1 MNISN
6 ILKKLKDVV
15 GVKSDKELASLLN
28 VSYPTIA
35 AWKKRN
41 TLDFQKVIKFA
52 VEHSID
58 LNYLFA
64 DAFIFNENSKDNKIQ
79 NTKNQEPNE
88 FEEYVIFQLKKIEK
102 LDRNSFFSLLNP
114 KKEFLTRC
122 LEQFKEIK
130 EKREEMFMYDT
141 EFLTVKNAKS
151 VLISLIKKC
160 KKSPILDSKTKEK
173 NVILE
178 VEENFSNIECY
189 VLLKFPEYFV

>member
-15 GVKSDKELASLLN
+15 GVKSDKELASLLD

-88 FEEYVIFQLKKIEK
+88 FEEYVIFQLKKIKK

>member
-15 GVKSDKELASLLN
+15 GVKSDKELASLLD
-28 VSYPTIA
+28 VSYSTIA

-52 VEHSID
+52 LEHSID

-64 DAFIFNENSKDNKIQ
+64 DTFIFNENSKNNKIQ

-88 FEEYVIFQLKKIEK
+88 FEEYVIFQLKKIKK

-122 LEQFKEIK
+122 LEQFKEK
-130 EKREEMFMYDT
+130 KEEMFMDGI

-160 KKSPILDSKTKEK
+160 KKNPILDSKTKEK